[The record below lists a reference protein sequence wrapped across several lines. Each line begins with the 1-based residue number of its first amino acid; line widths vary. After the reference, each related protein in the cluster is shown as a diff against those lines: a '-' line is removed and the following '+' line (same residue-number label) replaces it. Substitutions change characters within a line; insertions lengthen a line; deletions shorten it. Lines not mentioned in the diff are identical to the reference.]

1 MYYLDSIKT
10 NEVYIT
16 TGGPIPINI
25 DRGRV
30 GKMQMDKLVEDRKKV
45 ATLLQ
50 KVLEGSLS
58 AAESLKR
65 WPETEEDLSI
75 KSVKHAIEHFIV
87 DEDIRKNDKTY
98 DKKQIDQLRRF
109 MERLAEGEN
118 IDEREI
124 GWFTPRNVGPLT
136 LLKKFWETVIKRLQR
151 PV

>member
-1 MYYLDSIKT
+1 
-10 NEVYIT
+10 
-16 TGGPIPINI
+16 
-25 DRGRV
+25 
-30 GKMQMDKLVEDRKKV
+30 MQMDKLVEDRKKA

-65 WPETEEDLSI
+65 WPENEEDRSI

-87 DEDIRKNDKTY
+87 DDDIRKNDKNY
-98 DKKQIDQLRRF
+98 EKKQIDQLRRF
-109 MERLAEGEN
+109 MERLAEGKN

-136 LLKKFWETVIKRLQR
+136 LLKKFLEMVIKRMQR